1 MRRSMKLAAPVAA
14 VALGLLLAAC
24 AKSGSAA
31 SGSPGGGSTVVV
43 NARSIS
49 GLGSVLVNP
58 SGLTLYHLP
67 SESASSITCTGTCA
81 TSWPPFLLPTGD
93 TGATGAS
100 GVSGT
105 FGTAKRPDGAIQVTY
120 NGMPLYT
127 FDKDT
132 APGQATGQNVEDFV
146 VVSPGAS
153 GGSSGST
160 AGKGGYGY

>member
-1 MRRSMKLAAPVAA
+1 MAAPVAA
-14 VALGLLLAAC
+14 VALGMLLAAC
-24 AKSGSAA
+24 AKSGSATGG
-31 SGSPGGGSTVVV
+31 GSPAGGSTVVV
-43 NARSIS
+43 HARSIS
-49 GLGSVLVNP
+49 GLGSVLVDP

-67 SESASSITCTGTCA
+67 SESASNITCTGSCA
-81 TSWPPFLLPTGD
+81 TIWPPFLLPAGD
-93 TGATGAS
+93 SSASGAS

-105 FGTAKRPDGAIQVTY
+105 FGTVKRPDGGTQVTY

-146 VVSPGAS
+146 VVSPGAN
-153 GGSSGST
+153 GGSAGST